1 MNNLS
6 KEGYTVDPIT
16 RKDLDEALEKHQAS
30 IEKLFD
36 AKLAPIVKTLEAH
49 QKTLYGRTGSNGV
62 AGSVKV
68 LKWGY
73 ALLAGVMI
81 FFAKSFF
88 KL

>member
-16 RKDLDEALEKHQAS
+16 RHDLDEALDRHTALIKEHISLKMQPVN
-30 IEKLFD
+30 KNLD
-36 AKLAPIVKTLEAH
+36 TLNKTV
-49 QKTLYGRTGSNGV
+49 YGRMGSNGL

-73 ALLAGVMI
+73 ALLAGIML
-81 FFAKSFF
+81 FFAKEFF